1 MSIKN
6 KLVAVAGAS
15 AITIA
20 TVLVGFFE
28 GKKNDAYLDVVGVPT
43 ICYGETK
50 NVRLGDYKTD
60 KECEAM
66 LHSELQKT
74 MQTVDKLVQAPLKE
88 TQRAA
93 LASFVYNVGEG
104 AFARSTLLKKLN
116 QGDVVGACKELDKW
130 VYAGGRKLK
139 GLMTRREVEKWLCLQ

>member
-1 MSIKN
+1 MGIKN

-50 NVRLGDYKTD
+50 NVRLGDHKTD
-60 KECEAM
+60 KECDAM
-66 LHSELQKT
+66 LQGELQKT
-74 MQTVDKLVQAPLKE
+74 LQAVDRFVKVPLKE

-116 QGDVVGACKELDKW
+116 RGDVAGACKELDKW
-130 VYAGGRKLK
+130 VYAGGRKWK

>member
-1 MSIKN
+1 MGIKN
-6 KLVAVAGAS
+6 KLVAAAGAS

-50 NVRLGDYKTD
+50 NVRLGDHKTD
-60 KECEAM
+60 KECDAM
-66 LHSELQKT
+66 LQSELQKT
-74 MQTVDKLVQAPLKE
+74 LQTVDKLVKTPLKE

-93 LASFVYNVGEG
+93 LASFIYNVGEG

-116 QGDVVGACKELDKW
+116 RGDVAGACKELDRW
-130 VYAGGRKLK
+130 VYAGGRKWK
-139 GLMTRREVEKWLCLQ
+139 GLMTRREVEKWLCLM